1 MAYRPFGSGSSLTPM
16 KAVTELRA
24 QIDAFAARYAA
35 GRVAAGADPEP
46 LLAAFDQL
54 QTAAKSHD
62 YAAFDAA
69 DTNLHLTIVALAD
82 VERLAEVWKQVAS
95 QMKPFHT
102 ETLRTCWPDL
112 DVLFEAHRPMI
123 DAICDGDASSAEA
136 AARAHLDAVW
146 YRLAEHT
153 DDTSLPHDPLGRALA
168 YLALNLDQPVRL
180 SYLAQHVAHVSQ
192 GHLARLFRER
202 FGVSFSDHLRELRLQ
217 SAADRLR
224 HSRHPI
230 GKIAG
235 LVGYRDPSRF
245 SQHFSRRFKITPSAY
260 RKRFTRPDI
269 SP

>member
-1 MAYRPFGSGSSLTPM
+1 MASLRFTSRGSLTPM

-35 GRVAAGADPEP
+35 GRVAAGADPEI
-46 LLAAFDQL
+46 LLAAFDRL
-54 QTAAKSHD
+54 QAAAKAHD
-62 YAAFDAA
+62 YAAFDTA
-69 DTNLHLTIVALAD
+69 DTNLHLAIVDVARVDGLAD
-82 VERLAEVWKQVAS
+82 VWKQVAS
-95 QMKPFHT
+95 RMKPFHT

-112 DVLFEAHRPMI
+112 DVLFEAHRPLV
-123 DAICDGDASSAEA
+123 DAICDGDAASAEA

-146 YRLAEHT
+146 YRLAEQT
-153 DDTSLPHDPLGRALA
+153 DDPSLPPDPLGRALA

-180 SYLAQHVAHVSQ
+180 GYLAKHVAHVSQ
-192 GHLARLFRER
+192 GHLTRLFRER
-202 FGVSFSDHLRELRLQ
+202 FGVSFSDHLREMRLQ

-224 HSRHPI
+224 YSRHPI

-245 SQHFSRRFKITPSAY
+245 TQHFSRRFKITPSAY
-260 RKRFTRPDI
+260 RKRFTRPDV